1 MQCIAVTNFNSVSCK
16 YIFKQFYA
24 AGQLNRLE
32 LFHMAQRLEKLAIL
46 FADICGST
54 ALYEKLGDDLARKII
69 SRCITTMTSRIPAY
83 QGKLIKTIGDEI
95 MVTFPSA
102 EAAFNA
108 ACAMHLAMKND
119 QPLDDTP
126 LHIRIGFNF
135 GEVIQESDDVFGNTV
150 NVAAR
155 VAAITRAGQTMAT
168 QAVFIALPA
177 DLRNRMRQILR
188 AEFKGKQEYH
198 EVYQVICE
206 QEDTLST
213 RFGMPAYRKPP
224 DNDEEMLLRYRDQT
238 FRIDNEH
245 RSAVL
250 GRDETCDLVVLGDL
264 ASRLHINIELR
275 SGKFIITDRST
286 NGTYI
291 RFSDGSVA
299 HITREEISLKGNG
312 FISLGQSFAENPA
325 DVVEF
330 LISPAHARHRHAQ

>member
-1 MQCIAVTNFNSVSCK
+1 
-16 YIFKQFYA
+16 
-24 AGQLNRLE
+24 
-32 LFHMAQRLEKLAIL
+32 MAQRLKKLAIL

-54 ALYEKLGDDLARKII
+54 ALYEKLGDDMARKII
-69 SRCITTMTSRIPAY
+69 SRCITTMTSKIPVY
-83 QGKLIKTIGDEI
+83 QGKLVKTIGDEI

-102 EAAFNA
+102 EGAFHA
-108 ACAMHLAMKND
+108 ACAMHLAVEND
-119 QPLDDTP
+119 QPSDDIP

-155 VAAITRAGQTMAT
+155 VAAITRASQITAT
-168 QAVFIALPA
+168 QEVYTALPP

-188 AEFKGKQEYH
+188 VEFKGKQEYH

-213 RFGMPAYRKPP
+213 RFGIPAYRKPP
-224 DNDEEMLLRYRDQT
+224 DNDEEMLLRYRDQS
-238 FRIDNEH
+238 FRINNEH
-245 RSAVL
+245 KSAVL
-250 GRDETCDLVVLGDL
+250 GRDETCDLVVRSDL

-275 SGKFIITDRST
+275 FGKFIIADQST

-291 RFSDGSVA
+291 RFSDGSVV

-312 FISLGQSFAENPA
+312 SISLGQSFAEHPGE
-325 DVVEF
+325 VVEF
-330 LISPAHARHRHAQ
+330 SISSAHVQHHSKLK

>member
-1 MQCIAVTNFNSVSCK
+1 
-16 YIFKQFYA
+16 
-24 AGQLNRLE
+24 
-32 LFHMAQRLEKLAIL
+32 MAQHLEKLAVL

-69 SRCITTMTSRIPAY
+69 SRCINTMTSKISTY
-83 QGKLIKTIGDEI
+83 QGKLIKTIGDEV

-102 EAAFNA
+102 EAAFHA
-108 ACAMHLAMKND
+108 ACSMQLAVDND
-119 QPLDDTP
+119 QPLDNIP

-155 VAAITRAGQTMAT
+155 VAAITRAGQIMAT
-168 QAVFIALPA
+168 QEVFTALPP

-188 AEFKGKQEYH
+188 AEFKGKQEHH
-198 EVYQVICE
+198 EVYQVVCE

-213 RFGMPAYRKPP
+213 RYGMPAYRKPP
-224 DNDEEMLLRYRDQT
+224 DNNEEMLLQYRDQV
-238 FRIDNEH
+238 FRINNQH

-250 GRDETCDLVVLGDL
+250 GRDETCDLVVRSDL

-275 SGKFIITDRST
+275 FGKFIIADQST

-291 RFSDGSVA
+291 RFSDGSVV
-299 HITREEISLKGNG
+299 HITREEISLQGNG
-312 FISLGQSFAENPA
+312 SISLGQSFAEHPF

-330 LISPAHARHRHAQ
+330 SISSARVQNNKSK

>member
-1 MQCIAVTNFNSVSCK
+1 
-16 YIFKQFYA
+16 
-24 AGQLNRLE
+24 
-32 LFHMAQRLEKLAIL
+32 MAQRLENLAIL

-69 SRCITTMTSRIPAY
+69 SRCINTMTGKITAY
-83 QGKLIKTIGDEI
+83 QGKLVKTIGDEI

-102 EAAFNA
+102 EAAFHA
-108 ACAMHLAMKND
+108 ACAMQLAVDND
-119 QPLDDTP
+119 QPLDDFP
-126 LHIRIGFNF
+126 LHVRIGFNF

-155 VAAITRAGQTMAT
+155 VAAITRASQIMAT
-168 QAVFIALPA
+168 QAVFVALPP
-177 DLRNRMRQILR
+177 DLKNRMRKILR

-224 DNDEEMLLRYRDQT
+224 DNDEEMLLRYRDQV
-238 FRIDNEH
+238 FRINSE
-245 RSAVL
+245 RKSAVL
-250 GRDETCDLVVLGDL
+250 GRDETCDLVVQSDL

-275 SGKFIITDRST
+275 FGKFIIADQST

-291 RFSDGSVA
+291 RFNDGSVV

-312 FISLGQSFAENPA
+312 SISLGQSFAEHPA
-325 DVVEF
+325 EVVEF
-330 LISPAHARHRHAQ
+330 SISPARGQPGKLK